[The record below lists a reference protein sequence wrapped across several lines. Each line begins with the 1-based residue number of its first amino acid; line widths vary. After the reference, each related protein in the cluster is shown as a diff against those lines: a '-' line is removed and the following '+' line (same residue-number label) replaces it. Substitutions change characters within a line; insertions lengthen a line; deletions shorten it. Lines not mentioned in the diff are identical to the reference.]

1 MNTTL
6 EKMWRLGILSVV
18 AFQLL
23 LGFSPAAPNEPSF
36 TTIDFPGATFTVAFA
51 INPAGEIN
59 PAGQIVGLYFDAN
72 DVGHGFLLSNGSFTT
87 IDPAGATF
95 AAAEGI
101 NPAGQIVGEYDDA
114 NGVKHG
120 FC

>member
-59 PAGQIVGLYFDAN
+59 PAWQIAGLYFDAN

-87 IDPAGATF
+87 IDSPGAAFTHAG
-95 AAAEGI
+95 GI
-101 NPAGQIVGEYDDA
+101 TPTDEIVVVYSA
-114 NGVKHG
+114 
-120 FC
+120 

>member
-51 INPAGEIN
+51 INPAGKIN
-59 PAGQIVGLYFDAN
+59 PAGQIVGLYF
-72 DVGHGFLLSNGSFTT
+72 
-87 IDPAGATF
+87 
-95 AAAEGI
+95 
-101 NPAGQIVGEYDDA
+101 
-114 NGVKHG
+114 
-120 FC
+120 